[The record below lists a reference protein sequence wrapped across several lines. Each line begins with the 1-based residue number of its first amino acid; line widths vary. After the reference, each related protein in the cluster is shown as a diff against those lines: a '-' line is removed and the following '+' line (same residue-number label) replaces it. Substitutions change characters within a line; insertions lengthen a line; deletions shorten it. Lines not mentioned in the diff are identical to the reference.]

1 MSNVER
7 LVNKSRDDHVS
18 KREMSMFGYSDETK
32 RKIRRAI
39 ELNPAMEELILDIAE
54 SANIDGM
61 SE

>member
-1 MSNVER
+1 MPEIKKFPAPVA
-7 LVNKSRDDHVS
+7 RDL
-18 KREMSMFGYSDETK
+18 RMLEYSEETR